1 MERKNRNSVIAID
14 NMKRK
19 IITILVVAGLLTG
32 LALKYIT
39 GPSIQSFGTD
49 FTPSEPEATS
59 LRISGFFS
67 DDPQFSSVD
76 KEIESF
82 LSRNEMKG
90 ASVAIAKDGKMIF
103 AKGYGWADEEN
114 RIRTEPYHLFRVAS
128 VSKLITAAGIMKL
141 VEEEQLD
148 LNDKVFGP
156 EGILNQ
162 PPYDDYVDPKVEDIE
177 IIHLLNHSVGWTNR
191 WGDPLFIPSAVAREL
206 DKEFP
211 IERSDIIEFMLGKR
225 LHYKPGTR
233 SSYSNLGYAILGE
246 VIKEI
251 SGSDYET
258 FIKTNILYPLDIFD
272 MKIGGSYLTERAEL
286 EVKYYEPAN
295 PYRVPDH
302 RNPDNKVKR
311 SYGGNDIQT
320 LGPAG
325 GWIGSA
331 TDLLKFLLSIDG
343 LSNSDDIL
351 SQESIETM
359 TISQK
364 PYLDPIGWRRTR
376 NHSWYRTGTLAGT
389 SALMARRDD
398 GFSYV
403 VLFNSS
409 SWKGPM
415 LSGDI
420 RRMMDRVI
428 NKTGEWPE
436 YNLFELASS
445 WN

>member
-1 MERKNRNSVIAID
+1 
-14 NMKRK
+14 MKIK
-19 IITILVVAGLLTG
+19 SKTILVVAGLLVG

-49 FTPSEPEATS
+49 FTPPEPEASS
-59 LRISGFFS
+59 LRIAGFFS
-67 DDPQFSSVD
+67 EDPQFSTVD
-76 KEIESF
+76 REVERF
-82 LSRNEMKG
+82 LSRNEMSG

-103 AKGYGWADEEN
+103 AKGYGWADKEN
-114 RIRTEPYHLFRVAS
+114 RVRIEPYHLFRVAS

-141 VEEEQLD
+141 VEKGQLD
-148 LNDKVFGP
+148 LNDQVFGP

-162 PPYDDYVDPKVEDIE
+162 PPYDDYLDPKVEDIKVV
-177 IIHLLNHSVGWTNR
+177 HLLNHSGGWTNR
-191 WGDPLFIPSAVAREL
+191 WGDPLFIPSAVARGL
-206 DKEFP
+206 DKELP
-211 IERSDIIEFMLGKR
+211 VDRTDIIDFMLGKR
-225 LHYKPGTR
+225 LHFKPGTM

-246 VIKEI
+246 VIEKV
-251 SGSDYET
+251 SGSDYEA
-258 FIKTNILYPLDIFD
+258 FIKTNILYPLGIFD

-295 PYRVPDH
+295 SYLVRDH
-302 RNPDNKVKR
+302 QNPDKKVKR

-325 GWIGSA
+325 GWIASS
-331 TDLLKFLLSIDG
+331 TDLLKFMLSIDG
-343 LSNSDDIL
+343 LNIPDDIL

-359 TISQK
+359 ITPQK
-364 PYLDPIGWRRTR
+364 PYLDPIGWRGTR
-376 NHSWYRTGTLAGT
+376 RHSWYRTGTLAGT
-389 SALMARRDD
+389 SALMVKRDD

-409 SWKGPM
+409 TWKGPM
-415 LSGDI
+415 LSSDI
-420 RRMMDRVI
+420 RRMMNRAI
-428 NKTGEWPE
+428 RKTDEWPD